1 MACFG
6 AADAATPIIK
16 LAVDTMASSE
26 PSTAARNHPARPV
39 RCASPCVRRALFP
52 RFVSIRASLRTARPA
67 SLLPGARAA
76 TAGVC
81 KACAL
86 AFDARR
92 AQNALMSE
100 TLWRPLFRLGAVAGA
115 LASVGTV
122 ADLTLGLAQGTDL
135 TRLPQTAGERFA
147 QLAAHPWV
155 GLYDLDLLNVIISLV
170 SLPMVV
176 AVGAL
181 LMVREARPLA
191 GLALVLSLIAT
202 AVFVSSNATLPML
215 SLSAQ
220 YEHAGSEAQR
230 AALLGAGEALLAR
243 GAHGA
248 PGAFPGFVLSTLA
261 SLTLAL
267 SMVGTRAF
275 GRLTG
280 LLGAVAFPL
289 LLLYLVAVTFVPAL
303 QTVAV
308 LLAAPGGLLA
318 IAWQVRVVLGLAR
331 ASRS

>member
-1 MACFG
+1 
-6 AADAATPIIK
+6 
-16 LAVDTMASSE
+16 
-26 PSTAARNHPARPV
+26 
-39 RCASPCVRRALFP
+39 
-52 RFVSIRASLRTARPA
+52 
-67 SLLPGARAA
+67 
-76 TAGVC
+76 
-81 KACAL
+81 
-86 AFDARR
+86 
-92 AQNALMSE
+92 MSE

-115 LASVGTV
+115 LAIVGTV

-176 AVGAL
+176 AVSAL

-202 AVFVSSNATLPML
+202 AVFVSSNAALPML

-280 LLGAVAFPL
+280 VLGAVAFPL